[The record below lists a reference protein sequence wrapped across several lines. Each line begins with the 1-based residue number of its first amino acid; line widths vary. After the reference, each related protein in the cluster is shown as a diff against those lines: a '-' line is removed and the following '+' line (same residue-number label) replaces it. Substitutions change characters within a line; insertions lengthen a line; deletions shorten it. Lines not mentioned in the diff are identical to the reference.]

1 MNTWLSG
8 LQVGDRVIVGRRW
21 PHSKVDTVERL
32 TQTLIV
38 LRGGGRFRRVDGTAV
53 GSDTY
58 SIFMLCE
65 PTQKTPDEIKRSRL
79 EKQLAAIKWGEVS
92 LEDLLAIESIIT
104 GKGTAGVDLVASE
117 RQLCAELC
125 LKYSVLIADGII
137 KSEHAGAAS
146 LAAEKCHE
154 MILSRGLGDE

>member
-8 LQVGDRVIVGRRW
+8 LQVGDRVIVEQRW
-21 PHSKVDTVERL
+21 QHSKVDTVERL

-38 LRGGGRFRRVDGTAV
+38 LQGGERFRRADGTAV

-58 SIFMLCE
+58 STFMLCE
-65 PTQKTPDEIKRSRL
+65 PTQKALDEIKRSGL
-79 EKQLAAIKWGEVS
+79 ERQLAAIKWGEVS
-92 LEDLLAIESIIT
+92 LEDLLAIKTIIT
-104 GKGTAGVDLVASE
+104 KKGTASVDLVASE

-125 LKYSVLIADGII
+125 LRYSMLIGDGII